1 MNKRMTK
8 KRCNNQC
15 LLYVSLGALILWFYV
30 MISFI
35 AVLERKLLEV
45 KHENSEYNEKLKEFV
60 AASEL
65 KRRRRQG
72 DELPQYP
79 INHRHLNNVIRPL
92 SDQAIYQCHKALW
105 HTVDTTAYVLPN
117 NESFV
122 ITGDIQDL
130 WLRDSAAQIHPL
142 LLPNTYNGQSL
153 VQVDQKLE
161 RIVSGLILKTARLI
175 RFDPYANAFRLE
187 ERKTPV
193 TKFQREALGRHG
205 YIATWNYELDSAC
218 YFLRMLFFFHES
230 FPNHPVLKERQVKE
244 AATIMMD
251 VWIAEQRHEEDAYP
265 SGELFDCV
273 HCGKPYRY
281 NPAELK
287 RKGKGTMTNSSAGLT
302 WTGFRP
308 SDDPCVYGYLI
319 PANMFAVVTL
329 GYVVKL
335 AAVVWDDESMV
346 EKARK
351 LRREI
356 DDGIQKYGIV
366 EHPTHGR
373 IYAYEVDGLGNYLL
387 MDDANV
393 PSLLSIPYLG
403 YDYDPTIFANTKRF
417 LFSKDNPMFHEGRHD
432 GIAYAGIGSPHTKFI
447 PSSIWPMAMIM
458 EGLVSNNATHKVV
471 LVEKLLASSAGT
483 GWMHESFNPNNPAKF
498 SRPWFCWPDS
508 LFAELVMSLTE
519 ACPRPE
525 GGGYSIKEWTD
536 RDDAA
541 HVVRGSVFMKPTPS
555 PTPPPPTPMPQPL
568 PLLSLAVVSECT
580 RAGEGARNGGY
591 VDASF
596 SNKRSFC
603 EKWNA
608 TCVLSDM
615 TRVDGDDGGVNP
627 FIAKWQLINRT
638 LHETHADW
646 IMWLD
651 CEAAF
656 TNLDIDWRYHL
667 NGHLDNSKALLASR
681 DKNGVNLGVLLMSKS
696 RGISFVSTFQ
706 EWLRAKEDDQ
716 AALKEM
722 LKNRPAIQ
730 RDIFLVPLE
739 KINSYIDNPDGHKW
753 KPNEW
758 IVHQVWCQNAQK
770 CASHFLL
777 ILKDVA
783 ERISNADSNPLLPL
797 PLL

>member
-1 MNKRMTK
+1 MTK

-15 LLYVSLGALILWFYV
+15 LLYFSLGAVILWFGLS
-30 MISFI
+30 ISFI
-35 AVLERKLLEV
+35 AVLEKKLVEV
-45 KHENSEYNEKLKEFV
+45 KHENYEYNEKLKESV

-79 INHRHLNNVIRPL
+79 INHRHLNTAIRPL
-92 SDQAIYQCHKALW
+92 SDQAIDQCHKALW

-122 ITGDIQDL
+122 ITGDIEDL

-193 TKFQREALGRHG
+193 TKFEREALGRHG

-230 FPNHPVLKERQVKE
+230 FPNHPVLKEREVKE
-244 AATIMMD
+244 AVSIIMD

-265 SGELFDCV
+265 RGELFDCV

-302 WTGFRP
+302 WAGFRP

-346 EKARK
+346 KKARK
-351 LRREI
+351 LRQEI
-356 DDGIQKYGIV
+356 DDGIQQYGIV
-366 EHPTHGR
+366 EHTTHGR

-403 YDYDPTIFANTKRF
+403 YDYDPTIFVNTKRF
-417 LFSKDNPMFHEGRHD
+417 LFSKDNPMFHEGKHD
-432 GIAYAGIGSPHTKFI
+432 GVAYAGIGSPHTKFI
-447 PSSIWPMAMIM
+447 ASSIWPMAMIM

-536 RDDAA
+536 RDNAA
-541 HVVRGSVFMKPTPS
+541 HVVRGSVFMKPTLS
-555 PTPPPPTPMPQPL
+555 PTPHPTTPHPTTPMAQPQPQLSLDAAMQVVRGSSDTKPTLSPTPMPQPL
-568 PLLSLAVVSECT
+568 TQLSHDDALQAVRGSSDTKPTLSPTPRPTTSMPQPLPQLSL
-580 RAGEGARNGGY
+580 
-591 VDASF
+591 
-596 SNKRSFC
+596 
-603 EKWNA
+603 
-608 TCVLSDM
+608 
-615 TRVDGDDGGVNP
+615 DD
-627 FIAKWQLINRT
+627 
-638 LHETHADW
+638 
-646 IMWLD
+646 
-651 CEAAF
+651 
-656 TNLDIDWRYHL
+656 
-667 NGHLDNSKALLASR
+667 
-681 DKNGVNLGVLLMSKS
+681 
-696 RGISFVSTFQ
+696 
-706 EWLRAKEDDQ
+706 
-716 AALKEM
+716 
-722 LKNRPAIQ
+722 AIQ
-730 RDIFLVPLE
+730 L
-739 KINSYIDNPDGHKW
+739 
-753 KPNEW
+753 
-758 IVHQVWCQNAQK
+758 
-770 CASHFLL
+770 
-777 ILKDVA
+777 
-783 ERISNADSNPLLPL
+783 
-797 PLL
+797 